1 MVESV
6 DTKDLKS
13 FGYCSWAGSSP
24 ASSTKKVFEKYA
36 EVAQLVEH
44 NLAKVR
50 VAGSSPVFRSHMM
63 ECPGGGIG
71 RRARFRCEWFCDRA
85 GSSPVLG
92 TQRCVGGGIGRHAT
106 LRG

>member
-13 FGYCSWAGSSP
+13 FGYCSCAGSSP

-50 VAGSSPVFRSHMM
+50 VAGSSPVFRSSHDGM
-63 ECPGGGIG
+63 P
-71 RRARFRCEWFCDRA
+71 RWRNW
-85 GSSPVLG
+85 
-92 TQRCVGGGIGRHAT
+92 
-106 LRG
+106 

>member
-13 FGYCSWAGSSP
+13 FGYCSCAGSSP
-24 ASSTKKVFEKYA
+24 ASSTNKIDTLFA

-50 VAGSSPVFRSHMM
+50 VAGSSPVFRS
-63 ECPGGGIG
+63 
-71 RRARFRCEWFCDRA
+71 A
-85 GSSPVLG
+85 SKKSPV
-92 TQRCVGGGIGRHAT
+92 V
-106 LRG
+106 LRNNGAFYFSIQMNFTSLKA